1 MRSIL
6 IIILLFATYTTATAD
21 YQPLDGD
28 IIFQSSQSNQSK
40 AIELATK
47 SPYSHMGIIFIKNGK
62 PYVFEAASKVVYTPF
77 DKWVNRGKNR
87 KYIIKRL
94 KDHALSQ
101 KEIANLKRVA
111 HSFENKPYDIWFGW
125 DDKYIYC
132 SELVW
137 KIYNKALNLKIGQ
150 LQRIKDF
157 NLSAPAVKQK
167 LTERYGDKIPYQ
179 ETVISPIAIFNSPLL
194 ITVDQHWSS

>member
-6 IIILLFATYTTATAD
+6 IIILLFTTYTTATAD
-21 YQPLDGD
+21 YLDGD

-94 KDHALSQ
+94 KDHTLSQ

-179 ETVISPIAIFNSPLL
+179 EAVISPVAIFNSPLL
-194 ITVDQHWSS
+194 ITVDQHWSN

>member
-94 KDHALSQ
+94 KDHTLSQ

-179 ETVISPIAIFNSPLL
+179 ETVISPVAIFNSPLL
-194 ITVDQHWSS
+194 ITVDQHWSN

>member
-6 IIILLFATYTTATAD
+6 IIILLFTTYTTATAD
-21 YQPLDGD
+21 YLDGD

-77 DKWVNRGKNR
+77 DKWINRGKNR

-94 KDHALSQ
+94 KDHTLSQ

-179 ETVISPIAIFNSPLL
+179 ETVISPVAIFNSPLL
-194 ITVDQHWSS
+194 ITVDQHWSN